1 MNSDERLLELKK
13 AYADII
19 LNTAKEAA
27 ARIMLSER
35 KALRFQYELWAAKEE
50 ALQMMV
56 RLKTMMDSKISEA
69 EMATL
74 SQQRKAEELEAQLQ
88 EAEDIVKDLREEL
101 REVHAE
107 LERVTSNKVQHVVE
121 RDIATPED
129 VSEENGLYASQFTI
143 YPPLKSRQ
151 EAPSASDPWNLSLTQ
166 RNEVRKCYNAV
177 IHMENSFVGN
187 PDLPSIILRSKEPEL
202 YRNGCTQRVRACEGN
217 LLDGELSLSGHLN
230 DPKHEI
236 IVKRKRSPR
245 YRKQRSLPC
254 SYHPDGSMKRD
265 RAPLF
270 SCSSINPNSVK
281 SNAQPEE
288 GPSEWGER
296 LSSEATG
303 LSMQLPHAA
312 NIQNEEE
319 FVKACGVQNPIYE
332 NEVLINEFGSK
343 GQEDGFTENAGAPA
357 CNICPE
363 KVEESVVSSESKASD
378 TTNRLPSQPPK
389 DRIIK
394 YTFQRK
400 RKRDSLSNF
409 NGNASL
415 EDVTLERKDGE
426 LQNDFLE
433 PESNLINGSSRDSR
447 RSAHVAHQVGDICR
461 CCLLS

>member
-13 AYADII
+13 AHADII
-19 LNTAKEAA
+19 LNTAREAA

-35 KALRFQYELWAAKEE
+35 KSLRFQHELCTAKEE

-56 RLKTMMDSKISEA
+56 RLKKMMDSKIGEA

-107 LERVTSNKVQHVVE
+107 LERVTSNNAQHVVE

-129 VSEENGLYASQFTI
+129 MSEENGLYTSQFSI
-143 YPPLKSRQ
+143 YPPLQSRQ
-151 EAPSASDPWNLSLTQ
+151 EALSASDLWNLSLTQ

-187 PDLPSIILRSKEPEL
+187 PDLPSIILRTKEPEL

-230 DPKHEI
+230 DAKHET

-245 YRKQRSLPC
+245 YRKQRSPPR
-254 SYHPDGSMKRD
+254 SYHPDGSMRRD
-265 RAPLF
+265 RAPVV
-270 SCSSINPNSVK
+270 SCSSTNPNSVK
-281 SNAQPEE
+281 SNAQPGE
-288 GPSEWGER
+288 GSSEWGER
-296 LSSEATG
+296 SSSEATD

-312 NIQNEEE
+312 NIENEEE

-332 NEVLINEFGSK
+332 NEALINEFGPK
-343 GQEDGFTENAGAPA
+343 GQEDGFTKNAGVPA
-357 CNICPE
+357 YNICPE
-363 KVEESVVSSESKASD
+363 KVDKSVVSSESKASD
-378 TTNRLPSQPPK
+378 TTNKLPSQRPK

-400 RKRDSLSNF
+400 RKRESLSNF

-415 EDVTLERKDGE
+415 EDVTLEMKDGE

-433 PESNLINGSSRDSR
+433 PESNLINESSRDSR
-447 RSAHVAHQVGDICR
+447 RSAQVAHQVGDICR
-461 CCLLS
+461 CSL

>member
-1 MNSDERLLELKK
+1 MNSNERLLELKK

-35 KALRFQYELWAAKEE
+35 KALRFQHELCTAKEE

-56 RLKTMMDSKISEA
+56 RLKKMMDSKIGEA

-107 LERVTSNKVQHVVE
+107 LERVTSNNAQRVVE
-121 RDIATPED
+121 HDIATPED
-129 VSEENGLYASQFTI
+129 MSEENGLYTSQFSI
-143 YPPLKSRQ
+143 YPPLQSRQ
-151 EAPSASDPWNLSLTQ
+151 EALSASDSWNLSLTQ

-217 LLDGELSLSGHLN
+217 LLDGELSLSGRLN
-230 DPKHEI
+230 DAKHET

-245 YRKQRSLPC
+245 YRKQRSPPC
-254 SYHPDGSMKRD
+254 SYHPDGSMRRD
-265 RAPLF
+265 RAPVV
-270 SCSSINPNSVK
+270 SCSSTNPNSVK

-288 GPSEWGER
+288 GPSERGER
-296 LSSEATG
+296 LSSEATD

-332 NEVLINEFGSK
+332 NEALINEFGPK
-343 GQEDGFTENAGAPA
+343 GQEDGFTKNAGAPA
-357 CNICPE
+357 YNICPE
-363 KVEESVVSSESKASD
+363 KVDESVVSSESKASD
-378 TTNRLPSQPPK
+378 TTNKLPSQRPK

-400 RKRDSLSNF
+400 RKRECLSNF

-415 EDVTLERKDGE
+415 EDVTLEMKDGE

-433 PESNLINGSSRDSR
+433 PESNLIIGSSRDSR
-447 RSAHVAHQVGDICR
+447 RSAQVAHQVGQRQTIYV
-461 CCLLS
+461 